1 MSSIAHSP
9 RSVGSV
15 GSVGSVSPTP
25 APARNPLKLKKAAKE
40 LFAEHFEGPVCDLSY
55 LQIPIAKVLAL
66 KAKELKMPTGDKEQY
81 IGADGSEKTRNVTV
95 ATPVVQLTLNLEDF
109 FSAVVDAQVD
119 YRVTEAD
126 IPHGGIASR
135 IMSPDAF
142 AKAEKRAAAKAV
154 KDAATPKT
162 KKAAAPGAPKKAKK
176 ASPKAEEAP
185 KAPAMPVLTDEQLQT
200 LLDVRQKGKPLAR
213 KAQIKTLKKHLV
225 AMGVEE
231 EDFEQARKD
240 WIAFR
245 ADNEPRELPAL
256 LDEAKLEE
264 LSTLGIGPRP
274 QIRNTTLIEKF
285 DEWEV
290 AESDRE
296 RATVEYKAWAKEHG
310 IESPTAASASSSSKK
325 APKKAPKAI
334 RTPAAEEESEDEESE
349 EDERS
354 PAAEEDL
361 EHDSALEAV
370 GADEEDDNP
379 FA

>member
-15 GSVGSVSPTP
+15 GSVSPTP
-25 APARNPLKLKKAAKE
+25 VPARNPLKLKKAAKE

-81 IGADGSEKTRNVTV
+81 IGEDGSEKTRNVTV
-95 ATPVVQLTLNLEDF
+95 STPVVQLTLNLEDF

-142 AKAEKRAAAKAV
+142 AKAEKRAKAAS
-154 KDAATPKT
+154 TPKS
-162 KKAAAPGAPKKAKK
+162 KKAKVPGAPKKAKK
-176 ASPKAEEAP
+176 ASPKAEDAP

-200 LLDVRQKGKPLAR
+200 LLDVRPLLAR
-213 KAQIKTLKKHLV
+213 KAQIKTLKKHFV

-231 EDFEQARKD
+231 DDFEQARKD
-240 WIAFR
+240 WIAYR
-245 ADNEPRELPAL
+245 AENEPRELPAL

-264 LSTLGIGPRP
+264 LSTLGIGPTP
-274 QIRNTTLIEKF
+274 QVRNPTLIEKF

-290 AESDRE
+290 AESDRK

-310 IESPTAASASSSSKK
+310 IEKSPKASASSSSSKK
-325 APKKAPKAI
+325 APKKASKKAPKAI
-334 RTPAAEEESEDEESE
+334 RTPAAAEESEDEES

-370 GADEEDDNP
+370 GAAEDHDDNP